1 MGRTEDRNSST
12 SELHK
17 GMYTDRSYLTATPQS
32 PRIPA
37 QAEDIDQYNRIHDMF
52 HIMTNRHNR
61 DLDDVTGFEMRW
73 DEEGMEDAL

>member
-32 PRIPA
+32 LRIPA
-37 QAEDIDQYNRIHDMF
+37 QAGYQPYAWDQM
-52 HIMTNRHNR
+52 
-61 DLDDVTGFEMRW
+61 
-73 DEEGMEDAL
+73 ALMQVKGTSMQAR